1 MREGRKWRL
10 SLSLC
15 LWNKDGGRKIKS
27 RQSPTVLLYND
38 FFFFIMSTKWDK
50 SKRFVWGDRSRSKRD
65 NNFHWAEG
73 FYLSSSALNNRV
85 LQSLC
90 CDVKLH
96 LRSNK
101 TCINNAFKTPLA
113 SSYFSDVETVAGTF
127 TSPVKGWKWRCVYFT
142 RKNLLS
148 NEVICRE
155 KNKQILLKEIGL
167 GQFNKK
173 KIINNLNNMSTWGE
187 IYKLMGSRWKQR

>member
-1 MREGRKWRL
+1 
-10 SLSLC
+10 
-15 LWNKDGGRKIKS
+15 
-27 RQSPTVLLYND
+27 
-38 FFFFIMSTKWDK
+38 MSTKWDK

-155 KNKQILLKEIGL
+155 KNKQLLLKEIGL

-173 KIINNLNNMSTWGE
+173 KKSSTIWTIWALEVKSINWWAAAESKGKTNRSSLQINRLIFTSGVVSSACLHTLQLSPNCFTLNVTV
-187 IYKLMGSRWKQR
+187 